1 MEIIVNNMTG
11 YEEGSDRFQIGRIR
25 VWPGKTRSYTAEEI
39 RKYIR
44 HPLGNI
50 KFRAT
55 IYDSVEW
62 PFDQFTKRRIK
73 DGTVLTEAPD
83 QWPVSTEPNGDD
95 LDLEPPKPLDGDAPE
110 A

>member
-1 MEIIVNNMTG
+1 MEIITNKMTG

-25 VWPGKTRSYTAEEI
+25 VWPRTDDI

-44 HPLGNI
+44 HPLGDI

-55 IYDSVEW
+55 LTDSVEW

-73 DGTVLTEAPD
+73 DGTVLTEAPVIGD
-83 QWPVSTEPNGDD
+83 AEPPPES
-95 LDLEPPKPLDGDAPE
+95 LDLPQA
-110 A
+110 